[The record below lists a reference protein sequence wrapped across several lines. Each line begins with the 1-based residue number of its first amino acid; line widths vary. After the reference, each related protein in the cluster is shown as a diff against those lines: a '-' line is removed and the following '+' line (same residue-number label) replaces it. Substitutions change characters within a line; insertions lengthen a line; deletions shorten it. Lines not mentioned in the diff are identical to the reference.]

1 MAADSVRIAEHVRA
15 SVSYDG
21 LVLLDVEG
29 GVMLAANAVG
39 ARIWQLLE
47 EQQSLDQI
55 ARQLAID
62 YGVPL
67 ERADRDLG
75 AFVASLAA
83 RGIVTEDGRT

>member
-15 SVSYDG
+15 SVSDDG

-83 RGIVTEDGRT
+83 RGILTEDGRT

>member
-1 MAADSVRIAEHVRA
+1 MAADPVRISEHVRA
-15 SVSYDG
+15 SVSDDG

-39 ARIWQLLE
+39 ARIWRLLE
-47 EQQSLDQI
+47 EEHSLDRI

-67 ERADRDLG
+67 ERADRDLC
-75 AFVASLAA
+75 AFVASLAV
-83 RGIVTEDGRT
+83 RGIVTQDGQT